1 MIALHLISEHLKAFK
16 GFWHG
21 MFVILLF
28 YLISSSFSLTN
39 HFIISSFIIVIVS
52 KCENSSQNIFFSIYV
67 ATVVKIHESN
77 IQRLW
82 QRMCL
87 MAFVLFLDKWR
98 TDCENWWSGWSSQ
111 HLTMSSFKQK
121 SLSKV
126 TPRRQ
131 GLTSAGLPPQLHHQ
145 PGSHDSPCITPYL
158 WQPCAV

>member
-1 MIALHLISEHLKAFK
+1 MIAPRRHLQAFK
-16 GFWHG
+16 ELWLG

-28 YLISSSFSLTN
+28 YIFFFSNSFM
-39 HFIISSFIIVIVS
+39 IVIVS
-52 KCENSSQNIFFSIYV
+52 KCENGYQNIVFHICSNRSEDPSINHPQIKAEDV
-67 ATVVKIHESN
+67 SDGLLLILL
-77 IQRLW
+77 I
-82 QRMCL
+82 
-87 MAFVLFLDKWR
+87 LFLDQP
-98 TDCENWWSGWSSQ
+98 SQ
-111 HLTMSSFKQK
+111 HLTVSIFKQK